1 MDGQSRYSFS
11 YQCRFSNGSR
21 FLEPS
26 IIFAKREIF
35 FFSFSTSVS
44 DIFREDTLYE
54 YSRILRY
61 EDRNYFWSEKLMM
74 MNETFFF
81 SFSMDDNAIMINNGK
96 RILLFLLSEDYY
108 KRERLL

>member
-35 FFSFSTSVS
+35 FFFSSSVS
-44 DIFREDTLYE
+44 DIFREDTPYE

-74 MNETFFF
+74 NETFFF
-81 SFSMDDNAIMINNGK
+81 LLDSMDGNAIMINNDK
-96 RILLFLLSEDYY
+96 
-108 KRERLL
+108 